1 MANEFM
7 LSTIDNPYDPFEEF
21 TLWLLFDNEKGYYT
35 CERLMRKVE
44 IREDMTQQEID
55 EATDRAMDELIA
67 DDILGV
73 FVKVA
78 PRTVAN

>member
-21 TLWLLFDNEKGYYT
+21 TLWLLFDNEKGYHT

-67 DDILGV
+67 DDIMNV

-78 PRTVAN
+78 PRTVVN